1 MICSFRCRETERL
14 FLGRRSRRLP
24 PEIQQ
29 TAFKVLLVLDAAQSL
44 QDLWCIPGLRLEKLR
59 GERKG
64 EYSLRVNRQWR
75 VCFHWCTGEAHG
87 GEAHGVEIVDY
98 H

>member
-1 MICSFRCRETERL
+1 VICSFRCRETEHL
-14 FLGRRSRRLP
+14 FYGRRSRRLP
-24 PEIQQ
+24 PEIQRA
-29 TAFKVLLVLDAAQSL
+29 AFKVLLVLDAAASL

-59 GERKG
+59 AERKG

-75 VCFHWCTGEAHG
+75 ACFHWCE